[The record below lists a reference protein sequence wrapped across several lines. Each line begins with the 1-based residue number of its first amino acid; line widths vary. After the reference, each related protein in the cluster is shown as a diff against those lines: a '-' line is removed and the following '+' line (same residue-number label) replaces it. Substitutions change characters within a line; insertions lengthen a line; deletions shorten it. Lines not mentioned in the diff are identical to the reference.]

1 LITPFQDSNS
11 KVSNSRVAYL
21 ILNISFMAII
31 MAILLY
37 STFYKFSNHHIPAL
51 LTQETGII
59 PPSKGL
65 SASFAEIVRGNISTA
80 LELNPHSIRIFSF
93 FVIQFLLR
101 TSVLFALKKRWLPVN
116 RMVTIDVSIS
126 VILFVVCFAPM
137 IEFTLKLFAQL
148 LH

>member
-1 LITPFQDSNS
+1 MIGKTQDINS
-11 KVSNSRVAYL
+11 RVSNSRVAYF

-37 STFYKFSNHHIPAL
+37 STFYKYSNHHIPAL

-101 TSVLFALKKRWLPVN
+101 TVILIALKKQWLPVN
-116 RMVTIDVSIS
+116 KMVTIDVSIS
-126 VILFVVCFAPM
+126 VILFVVCFAPL
-137 IEFTLKLFAQL
+137 IEFTIKLFAQL

>member
-1 LITPFQDSNS
+1 MIAKIQDTNG
-11 KVSNSRVAYL
+11 KVSNSRVAYF

-31 MAILLY
+31 MAIFLY
-37 STFYKFSNHHIPAL
+37 AAFYKNSNHHIPAL

-80 LELNPHSIRIFSF
+80 LEMNPHAIRIFSF
-93 FVIQFLLR
+93 FVVQFLFRALI
-101 TSVLFALKKRWLPVN
+101 LILLKKLWLPVN
-116 RMVTIDVSIS
+116 KMVTIDVSTS
-126 VILFVVCFAPM
+126 VILFVVCFAPL